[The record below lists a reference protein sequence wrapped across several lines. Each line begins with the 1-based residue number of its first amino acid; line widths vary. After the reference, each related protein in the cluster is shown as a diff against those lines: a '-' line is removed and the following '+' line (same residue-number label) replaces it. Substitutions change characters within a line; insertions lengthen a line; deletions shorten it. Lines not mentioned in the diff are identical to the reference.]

1 MEFGQ
6 ALSAV
11 EVGSY
16 ISWWK
21 SLLALVV
28 ILLWARLLTWI
39 DKDAD
44 RAHLPRPAINSGMIA
59 SLVLGVAAFLLLPQ
73 FGVAFAVLLV
83 FMAIGVGAYLLLR
96 NAKVGLADLGEEIR
110 GFIASPFA
118 RFAREKEVDVG
129 PGEVTLFS
137 SKGAPVTAP
146 DAESPELPGFQAIQR
161 LLAGPLKTDAEQV
174 NLVAGE
180 QAGQVRYVVDG
191 VPYNGTPLDRAAA
204 AAAVAF
210 VKRIA
215 NLDVSDRRKPQTG
228 TIKAQVDGRKREL
241 QVTTAGSKAGESM
254 RILVEP
260 KSRYDI
266 RVEQAGFSDDQ
277 LQVVDDLVRT
287 PGGIVL
293 LSAPKGMGLTTLLY
307 AMIRRHDAFLT
318 NIATVEPEKL
328 MDLEGITQNVLPPGA
343 GPADEL
349 KMIDW
354 VVSGEPDVLM
364 VPSLQNPQ
372 STRAILQHA
381 ANGKRAY
388 VGIRAISTFDAINQ
402 WRKLVGDDRA
412 AMKHLTMTVNAR
424 VLRKLCMAC
433 KVSYTPDPETLRKM
447 NMSPEKVG
455 KLYQARTQP
464 LRDTRGNPMVC
475 SFCHDLRFKGRL
487 GVYEMFA
494 IDDEVRQ
501 VVLAGGSGSQLKAL
515 FRKQRARYLQEQ
527 ALLIVEQGET
537 SVQEVLR
544 VLRIG
549 QEAKGAAP
557 GGGVA
562 VA

>member
-11 EVGSY
+11 EVGPY

-21 SLLALVV
+21 SALALVV

-39 DKDAD
+39 DKDSD
-44 RAHLPRPAINSGMIA
+44 RAHLPRAAINSGMIA
-59 SLVLGVAAFLLLPQ
+59 ALILGFFAFLMLPQ

-83 FMAIGVGAYLLLR
+83 FMAVAVGAYLLIR
-96 NAKVGLADLGEEIR
+96 NAKVGLADVGEEIK
-110 GFIASPFA
+110 GFISSPFA
-118 RFAREKEVDVG
+118 RFSKEKAVESG
-129 PGEVTLFS
+129 PGEVTLFTA
-137 SKGAPVTAP
+137 KGAPVTAP

-161 LLAGPLKTDAEQV
+161 LLAGPLKTDAEQLD
-174 NLVAGE
+174 LVAGE

-191 VPYNGTPLDRAAA
+191 MPYNGTPLDRTAA
-204 AAAVAF
+204 AAAVTF

-215 NLDVSDRRKPQTG
+215 SLDVNDRRKPQTG
-228 TIKAQVDGRKREL
+228 SIKAQVDGQKKEL

-266 RVEQAGFSDDQ
+266 RVEQAGFSEDQ
-277 LQVVDDLVRT
+277 LQVVDNLVRT
-287 PGGIVL
+287 PGGLVL

-328 MDLEGITQNVLPPGA
+328 MDLEGITQNILPPGA

-349 KMIDW
+349 KMMDW

-364 VPSLQNPQ
+364 VPSFQNPQ
-372 STRAILQHA
+372 STRAILLQA

-388 VGIRAISTFDAINQ
+388 VGIRASSTFDAITQ
-402 WRKLVGDDRA
+402 WRKAVGDDRA
-412 AMKHLTMTVNAR
+412 ALKHLSMVINAR

-475 SFCHDLRFKGRL
+475 TFCHDLRFKGRQ
-487 GVYEMFA
+487 GVYEMFSV
-494 IDDEVRQ
+494 DDEVRQ
-501 VVLAGGSGSQLKAL
+501 VIQAGGSASQLKAQ
-515 FRKQRARYLQEQ
+515 FRRQKARYLQEQ
-527 ALLIVEQGET
+527 ALLFVEQGET

-549 QEAKGAAP
+549 QESPPAAAKSTSAG
-557 GGGVA
+557 
-562 VA
+562 